1 MTGFQTA
8 KLRVGDKVVMNLRAP
23 RWLMA
28 ELNRPGRSRTVVGVI
43 YDPTRQ
49 CNFYMLG
56 HKAGHPH
63 DVGGYGFRSY
73 QLKLYCPGSLRR
85 PRIRRAY
92 RATATPSVDM
102 VCRRRS
108 GMIVVPLPM

>member
-1 MTGFQTA
+1 MTFQTA
-8 KLRVGDKVVMNLRAP
+8 KLRVGDKVVMNRRAP

-73 QLKLYCPGSLRR
+73 QLTLYRPGPLGRPRMRRSYRPTVGPQGDTVPVRR
-85 PRIRRAY
+85 P
-92 RATATPSVDM
+92 
-102 VCRRRS
+102 
-108 GMIVVPLPM
+108 GMILASLPM